1 MESAPSEEE
10 QRLQAALAL
19 LETQRFLLGESV
31 FESVV
36 GPIRAR
42 LSALQRVATTDQQV
56 VKQVSVLFVDLVG
69 STELGRQLDPEELS
83 TLVDGALLRFTAV
96 VDAHFG
102 KVLQYA
108 GDSVLAAFGVE
119 AVQEDDAERAVRCGL
134 AILDEARAMA
144 REVQARHR
152 LPGLDVRIGVHTGT
166 VLLGGGVDAEA
177 TIRGHAVNVAA
188 RMEQTAP
195 AGTLRIS
202 DSTYLH
208 VRGVFDVDA
217 QPPLHVK
224 GLQEPVITYLVR
236 SVKARSFRVAA
247 RGVEDIETRMIGRE
261 AELAMLRDGF
271 ERLFRPGAALAC
283 ICIVADA
290 GLGKSRLL
298 HEFQKWT
305 DTRRDSYQLLQGRAT
320 PQMQRQPY
328 GLLRD
333 ILAWRLQIQDADSMD
348 VAKSKLERF
357 IVPLFIA
364 DEGAEGAAAHAHLL
378 GQMIGLDFSASRHV
392 AGIAEDARQ
401 IRARGFRTAALAFDR
416 ISALAAAPVLLML
429 EDLHWADD
437 ASLDFVEYLVRTSSN
452 VPMLILSSSR
462 PTLFERRESIP
473 AAAATRIQ
481 LAPLDAAMSDDL
493 ASELLQ
499 RLPRV
504 PPALR
509 TLLTKGAEG
518 NPFYMEESVKMLIDS
533 RALVTAPEGWRVDA
547 EKVMATQI
555 PGTLTG
561 VLQARLD
568 LLPGD
573 ERQASQV
580 CAVVGFTFW
589 DKAVAF
595 VEPGAERKLPPLA
608 KRQLISPK
616 QRVDGGLIEDD
627 ALEYVFGHH
636 LLHQVTYETVIKSRR
651 QKAHAR
657 AAEWFARM
665 TGARANDFI
674 AVAAE
679 HFEKAG
685 ELHRACEYFAL
696 AAEHA
701 ARTFANE
708 MSLEFIERGLKL
720 APAGDDKVR
729 WRLLASRE
737 RTLDLQGR
745 RVEQRADVDALTE
758 LAEILG
764 DDELRGEAA
773 YRRADIAMRTGDYAT
788 SEAEARKAVSI
799 AMRTGAD
806 VLLLL
811 AQTRLATALANQ
823 GRPLEGEQIAQLGR
837 RRAREL
843 GLKRLEVF
851 LLNALGICSELS
863 GDTGS
868 QLDYLLQGLALG
880 REIDDRRIE
889 AVLYANA
896 GLIFLR
902 LGGDAQAKQHLEDA
916 LRRNRELGIREME
929 GHVLCSMAELLLRQG
944 EGARARAAAEAA
956 LAIAIEVGSRQY
968 QSSALAALGNSDLML
983 GRWDEAA
990 EDFRRME
997 ILAREIAYPAA
1008 VLDALEGQT
1017 RLALMHGSSEEAVQA
1032 LERLLAY
1039 AHARDEGAG
1048 GRGGRLA
1055 GSMEHWIRLTTHKV
1069 WARCGDKRARAA
1081 LEDAHGALMS
1091 EAQRIVDEGW
1101 RRSFLEN
1108 IPEHREIVSLWQR
1121 GHGAIKDD

>member
-1 MESAPSEEE
+1 MKTESSEEA
-10 QRLQAALAL
+10 QRLQAALEL
-19 LETQRFLLGESV
+19 LEGQRFLLGESV
-31 FESVV
+31 FESIV

-42 LSALQRVATTDQQV
+42 LKVLTDHAGPHLASADQQV
-56 VKQVSVLFVDLVG
+56 VKQVSVLFLDLVG
-69 STELGRQLDPEELS
+69 STDLGRHLDPEELS
-83 TLVDGALLRFTAV
+83 TLVDGALRRFTAV
-96 VDAHFG
+96 VEAHFG

-108 GDSVLAAFGVE
+108 GDSVLAAFGAE

-134 AILDEARAMA
+134 ALLAEADAMEL
-144 REVQARHR
+144 EVQARHR
-152 LPGLDVRIGVHTGT
+152 LPGLDIRVGVHTGT
-166 VLLGGGVDAEA
+166 VLLGGGVNAEA

-195 AGTLRIS
+195 PGALRIS
-202 DSTYLH
+202 DSTYRH
-208 VRGVFDVDA
+208 VRGVFDVDV

-224 GLQEPVITYLVR
+224 GLQEPVVTYLVR
-236 SVKARSFRVAA
+236 RVKPRSFRVAA
-247 RGVEDIETRMIGRE
+247 RGVEGLETRMIGRE
-261 AELAMLRDGF
+261 HELAMLRDEF
-271 ERLFRPGAALAC
+271 DRLSRPGAMLAC
-283 ICIVADA
+283 ISVIAEA

-298 HEFQKWT
+298 YEFQNWIE
-305 DTRRDSYQLLQGRAT
+305 TRPEPYQLFQGRAT

-333 ILAWRLQIQDADSMD
+333 IMAWRLQIQDTDPME
-348 VAKSKLERF
+348 VAKNKLERF
-357 IVPLFIA
+357 IVPLFIG
-364 DEGAEGAAAHAHLL
+364 DEGAEGATAHAHLL
-378 GQMIGLDFSASRHV
+378 GQMIGLDFSASKHV
-392 AGIAEDARQ
+392 AGIAEDPRQ
-401 IRARGFRTAALAFDR
+401 IRTRGFRTAALAFDR
-416 ISALAAAPVLLML
+416 VSVLDAAPVLLIL

-437 ASLDFVEYLVRTSSN
+437 ASLNFLEYLVRTSSS

-462 PTLFERRESIP
+462 PTLFERRDAMPLS
-473 AAAATRIQ
+473 AGTRIQ
-481 LAPLDAAMSDDL
+481 LAPLDAAMSDEL

-504 PPALR
+504 PTALR

-533 RALVTAPEGWRVDA
+533 CALVTGPEGWRVDA
-547 EKVMATQI
+547 EKVMATEI

-561 VLQARLD
+561 ILQARLD
-568 LLPGD
+568 LLPRD
-573 ERQASQV
+573 ERHALQV
-580 CAVVGFTFW
+580 CAVVGLTFW
-589 DKAVAF
+589 DKATAF
-595 VEPGAERKLPPLA
+595 VEPGAERKLPVLA
-608 KRQLISPK
+608 KRELISPK
-616 QRVDGGLIEDD
+616 ERADGSLIEDD

-657 AAEWFARM
+657 AAEWFATM

-674 AVAAE
+674 GIAAE

-685 ELHRACEYFAL
+685 ELRRACEYFAL

-720 APAGDDKVR
+720 ASASDHKMR

-745 RVEQRADVDALTE
+745 RVEQRADVESLTY

-788 SEAEARKAVSI
+788 SETEACKAVSI
-799 AMRTGAD
+799 ATRTGAD
-806 VLLLL
+806 VLLLH

-823 GRPLEGEQIAQLGR
+823 GRPLEGEQIAQVGR
-837 RRAREL
+837 NRARAL

-851 LLNALGICSELS
+851 LVNALGICSELT
-863 GDTGS
+863 GDTGR

-902 LGGDAQAKQHLEDA
+902 LGGDAQARQHLEDA

-944 EGARARAAAEAA
+944 DGSGAHAAAEAA
-956 LAIAIEVGSRQY
+956 LAIAIEVRSRLY
-968 QSSALAALGNSDLML
+968 ETSALAAVANSDLLL
-983 GRWDEAA
+983 GQRDQAA
-990 EDFRRME
+990 ENFQRME

-1008 VLDALEGQT
+1008 ILDALEGQT
-1017 RLALMHGSSEEAVQA
+1017 RLALAYGSTEEAVDA
-1032 LERLLAY
+1032 LNRLLAY
-1039 AHARDEGAG
+1039 AEARDESAG

-1055 GSMEHWIRLTTHKV
+1055 GSMEHWIRLTTYKV
-1069 WARCGDKRARAA
+1069 WSRCSDKRAGAA
-1081 LEDAHGALMS
+1081 LEHAHSALMS

-1101 RRSFLEN
+1101 RQSFLEN
-1108 IPEHREIVSLWQR
+1108 IPEHREIVSLWKT
-1121 GHGAIKDD
+1121 HNE